1 MFIKVSVLTARFSA
15 VHIKCLEQWLLAR
28 PERRGQGVDLLQCEL
43 CSSNISAKISLAPF
57 TTMLWD
63 QNGRSTILMFCLRL
77 TYRLYLLRR
86 LLRRYANT
94 VQKFVPWPIKS
105 KVEPVKSK
113 SLLAR
118 ISNGFD
124 LVFFALIGSLS
135 TVLLLR
141 DIRAFYRSTNAFRRA
156 RATIRV
162 CSAGNTPPM
171 NFLAITYVHPV

>member
-1 MFIKVSVLTARFSA
+1 MVLFLRFST

-28 PERRGQGVDLLQCEL
+28 PERRGQSVDLLQCEL

-63 QNGRSTILMFCLRL
+63 QGGRSIIIMFCLRL
-77 TYRLYLLRR
+77 AYRLYLLRR

-94 VQKFVPWPIKS
+94 AKKFVPWPLKS
-105 KVEPVKSK
+105 KADPVKSK
-113 SLLAR
+113 SMLDRL
-118 ISNGFD
+118 STGFD

-135 TVLLLR
+135 TVLLVR
-141 DIRAFYRSTNAFRRA
+141 DIRAFYRSTNTFRRA

-162 CSAGNTPPM
+162 CSAGNTPST
-171 NFLAITYVHPV
+171 NFLAST